1 MCLCTYKVNIK
12 DTAIDSWLMPY
23 LAWWV
28 YATMSEM
35 HETGGVWDKI

>member
-1 MCLCTYKVNIK
+1 MTNEDIDVGGFV
-12 DTAIDSWLMPY
+12 IDSWLMLY